1 MKACLAYLPNLSAVK
16 LVFQVVVH
24 IAYLQTLRG
33 IPDQDLFYDV
43 TDALE
48 EQGMEAVIVRL
59 MNREGVD
66 PDLLEQ
72 LRIYEVVLQHEDEE
86 ADAAALSDAVDNIR

>member
-1 MKACLAYLPNLSAVK
+1 
-16 LVFQVVVH
+16 
-24 IAYLQTLRG
+24 LQTLHG

-48 EQGMEAVIVRL
+48 EQGMEHVIMRL

-66 PDLLEQ
+66 PDLEEQ
-72 LRIYEVVLQHEDEE
+72 LRIYELALQHEDENV
-86 ADAAALSDAVDNIR
+86 DATLLSGTVDNIRFVCKFTRT

>member
-1 MKACLAYLPNLSAVK
+1 M
-16 LVFQVVVH
+16 H
-24 IAYLQTLRG
+24 G

-48 EQGMEAVIVRL
+48 EQGMENVILQL

-66 PDLLEQ
+66 PDLVEQ
-72 LRIYEVVLQHEDEE
+72 LRTYEVALQHEDENV
-86 ADAAALSDAVDNIR
+86 DATLLSGTVDNIRFVCKCTWT